1 MRLYS
6 YCKDQITFK
15 TKPTLEFYLK
25 LKYNYEQNISKK
37 CIPGWCESGDP
48 GCCHEPNGQNRW
60 DSENWIY
67 RALSVFHNQ
76 CTVCCLIPG

>member
-1 MRLYS
+1 MSLYS

-25 LKYNYEQNISKK
+25 FEYHYYEQNISKN

-48 GCCHEPNGQNRW
+48 GCCHASDGQ
-60 DSENWIY
+60 DS
-67 RALSVFHNQ
+67 
-76 CTVCCLIPG
+76 